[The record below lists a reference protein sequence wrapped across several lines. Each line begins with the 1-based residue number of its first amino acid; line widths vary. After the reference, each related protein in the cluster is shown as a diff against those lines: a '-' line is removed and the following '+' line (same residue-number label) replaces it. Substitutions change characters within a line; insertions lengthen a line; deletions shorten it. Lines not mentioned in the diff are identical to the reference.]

1 MAVMHRN
8 FQEQRMSCCKNQGT
22 QSHHL
27 LSKTFWIHTSLTTQ
41 RDEQV
46 KATQKLKALAERN
59 QEIILRG
66 THGWLQRDLTEHKR
80 RLVRILIN
88 SKRTSHHSGCLINVK
103 IKSTGHGINISLL
116 LLEQFYFNSI
126 ILCNTLKIN

>member
-1 MAVMHRN
+1 
-8 FQEQRMSCCKNQGT
+8 MSCCKNQGT

-80 RLVRILIN
+80 RLVRTLIN
-88 SKRTSHHSGCLINVK
+88 SKRMSHHSGCLINVK
-103 IKSTGHGINISLL
+103 IQSTGHGINISLL